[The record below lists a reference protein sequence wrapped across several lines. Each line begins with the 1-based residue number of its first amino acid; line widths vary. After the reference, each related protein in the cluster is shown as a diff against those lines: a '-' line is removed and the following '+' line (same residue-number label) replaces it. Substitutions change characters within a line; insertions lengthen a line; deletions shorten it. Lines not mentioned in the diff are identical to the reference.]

1 MREFSFPMSQRW
13 LLFVAAAASARAC
26 STSPVAY
33 SEVEAA
39 AARLG
44 CRLSARVTGP
54 AYRLELLWE
63 GPGEEEPSLL
73 GYSDG
78 FTLPTGVAHLES
90 IQVRRYSGYW
100 SRSRLN
106 RDGRRYAAVPK
117 LDQHGLGLLLS
128 VGVAC
133 LLLERC
139 PFRNTRA
146 QLLAIYD
153 EPRQHATLVRYYR
166 RLGFAALREVG
177 DGAGSFGDQLAW
189 GGVGTLMETDV
200 SAFRRRWG
208 ASVRRLGRAADG
220 GEEQLGDAGGGE
232 EETRAAR
239 V

>member
-1 MREFSFPMSQRW
+1 MGSRCRLAWRTSRASRCAAT
-13 LLFVAAAASARAC
+13 LATGAARASTATAAATPPCRS
-26 STSPVAY
+26 STSTGLACCCRSAWPASSSSGAP
-33 SEVEAA
+33 SETRAPLSEPPPPPPSTPPPPPRLTK
-39 AARLG
+39 AR
-44 CRLSARVTGP
+44 P
-54 AYRLELLWE
+54 A
-63 GPGEEEPSLL
+63 SL
-73 GYSDG
+73 
-78 FTLPTGVAHLES
+78 P
-90 IQVRRYSGYW
+90 R
-100 SRSRLN
+100 
-106 RDGRRYAAVPK
+106 
-117 LDQHGLGLLLS
+117 
-128 VGVAC
+128 
-133 LLLERC
+133 
-139 PFRNTRA
+139 RA

>member
-1 MREFSFPMSQRW
+1 
-13 LLFVAAAASARAC
+13 
-26 STSPVAY
+26 
-33 SEVEAA
+33 
-39 AARLG
+39 
-44 CRLSARVTGP
+44 
-54 AYRLELLWE
+54 
-63 GPGEEEPSLL
+63 
-73 GYSDG
+73 
-78 FTLPTGVAHLES
+78 
-90 IQVRRYSGYW
+90 VRRYSGYW

>member
-1 MREFSFPMSQRW
+1 MLSGKWPVALFSR
-13 LLFVAAAASARAC
+13 LALFAPSPPPRPA
-26 STSPVAY
+26 TSPP
-33 SEVEAA
+33 
-39 AARLG
+39 RHL
-44 CRLSARVTGP
+44 P
-54 AYRLELLWE
+54 APPPPL
-63 GPGEEEPSLL
+63 
-73 GYSDG
+73 
-78 FTLPTGVAHLES
+78 A
-90 IQVRRYSGYW
+90 
-100 SRSRLN
+100 
-106 RDGRRYAAVPK
+106 
-117 LDQHGLGLLLS
+117 
-128 VGVAC
+128 GVAC

-139 PFRNTRA
+139 PFRNTCAQPEPPPPPPSTPPPPPRLTKARPASLPRRA

>member
-1 MREFSFPMSQRW
+1 MSRQSW

-44 CRLSARVTGP
+44 CRLSAR
-54 AYRLELLWE
+54 

-78 FTLPTGVAHLES
+78 FTLPTG
-90 IQVRRYSGYW
+90 VRRYSGYW

-133 LLLERC
+133 LLLER
-139 PFRNTRA
+139 RA